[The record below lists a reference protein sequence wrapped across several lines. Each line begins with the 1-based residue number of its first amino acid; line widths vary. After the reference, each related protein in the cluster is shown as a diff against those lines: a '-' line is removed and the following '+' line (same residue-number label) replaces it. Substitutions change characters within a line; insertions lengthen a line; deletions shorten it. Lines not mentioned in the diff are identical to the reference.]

1 MLWRHCGIVRAH
13 AYTHYGAQEEIPNR
27 GSEGFMTYVSLYPKA
42 QKTFQGV
49 PRRKGSRLGPYQRDD
64 AREEKKEMGVG
75 TVDEQDKKVENR
87 KITV

>member
-1 MLWRHCGIVRAH
+1 MLWSHYSIVRAH

-49 PRRKGSRLGPYQRDD
+49 PRYYLKEGKRSGTTSKG
-64 AREEKKEMGVG
+64 
-75 TVDEQDKKVENR
+75 
-87 KITV
+87 